1 MMIMLRDDPVI
12 EVFESAG
19 TPPNWIECI
28 DIENGEYK
36 FCEDTGQRFVGE
48 VVQRA
53 GFLRREQFRLKP
65 EGEPDVMNALRLLD
79 QAKTIEPNEYFADLE
94 SLRRHILDRQTKT
107 TDQDTLQAARHV
119 R

>member
-12 EVFESAG
+12 EIFESAA

-28 DIENGEYK
+28 DIENDEYQ

-48 VVQRA
+48 VVCRA
-53 GFLRREQFRLKP
+53 GLFRSEQFCLIP

-79 QAKTIEPNEYFADLE
+79 RAKAIEPNEYFSDLE
-94 SLRRHILDRQTKT
+94 SLRRHILERLK
-107 TDQDTLQAARHV
+107 
-119 R
+119 